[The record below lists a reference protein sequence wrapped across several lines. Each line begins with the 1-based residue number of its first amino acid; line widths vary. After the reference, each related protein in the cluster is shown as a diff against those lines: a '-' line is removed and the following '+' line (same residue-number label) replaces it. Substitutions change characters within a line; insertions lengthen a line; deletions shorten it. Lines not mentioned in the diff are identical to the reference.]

1 MLLGHRIFLF
11 KRGAL
16 ETVFTIALIVAVLAS
31 LGAFVNQITA
41 RTREL
46 KEFGNPSG
54 GAVVFGENFEESS
67 AFLQE
72 IRASFEP
79 RISENLISASLP
91 LDGEERG
98 ITVRA
103 VDIRDFIKTRGGQL
117 EGEIARENHEAD
129 VGEFLAEMADVEVG
143 ENIEVEVSG
152 EEVELLIVGTVR
164 THGQSDVGLL
174 VPRGSVLNEPG
185 RVRMTVFEGAWEE
198 NADRINPPGGA
209 GGNGQSRTKIIGTA
223 RVGRFI
229 EETNTQILSFLTV
242 WSLVISVIVAAV
254 AGVGTSR
261 LVDESREEL
270 RTLSEVGASRTKLL
284 GLVLSSVAAIALS
297 GSLIGISLGLAGS
310 QTISKILGWM
320 GEGIGLAPHLGVGPL
335 LKILG
340 LATVSSVLG
349 GFIASVTSLRRLGP

>member
-1 MLLGHRIFLF
+1 MLLGHRIVLF

-54 GAVVFGENFEESS
+54 GAIVFGENFEESS

-79 RISENLISASLP
+79 KISENLVSASLP

-103 VDIRDFIKTRGGQL
+103 VDIRDFIKTRNGQL

-152 EEVELLIVGTVR
+152 EEVELRIVGTVR

-174 VPRGSVLNEPG
+174 VPRGSVLNEPR

-209 GGNGQSRTKIIGTA
+209 GGNGQSRTKIAGTA

-229 EETNTQILSFLTV
+229 EETNSQRIPS
-242 WSLVISVIVAAV
+242 
-254 AGVGTSR
+254 
-261 LVDESREEL
+261 DEHGPRHVVNPDKPQGNRQGRRDPHSAR
-270 RTLSEVGASRTKLL
+270 SEGCGPCTPDPEDADDEPCT
-284 GLVLSSVAAIALS
+284 GC
-297 GSLIGISLGLAGS
+297 G
-310 QTISKILGWM
+310 
-320 GEGIGLAPHLGVGPL
+320 GEGVR
-335 LKILG
+335 
-340 LATVSSVLG
+340 SY
-349 GFIASVTSLRRLGP
+349 R